1 MLKAEPRGIL
11 IALSAFDGHGREWGR
26 DREEK
31 VRLEKGMGGK
41 TGGRWRR
48 GREEEK
54 LQTPTSVLMNYKG
67 STMLLVRGSKMTAK
81 ETNKAQVW
89 GFEKTDRIITLPSD
103 WPGERGCEFLKP
115 EMRGVLL
122 AVFTKMTMNSCPSM
136 RQNTFQKH
144 TLHQH

>member
-1 MLKAEPRGIL
+1 
-11 IALSAFDGHGREWGR
+11 
-26 DREEK
+26 
-31 VRLEKGMGGK
+31 MGGRRV
-41 TGGRWRR
+41 GDGRR

-67 STMLLVRGSKMTAK
+67 STVLLVRGSKMTAE
-81 ETNKAQVW
+81 ETHKAQVW

-122 AVFTKMTMNSCPSM
+122 AVFKEMTMNSCPSTH
-136 RQNTFQKH
+136 QNTFQKH